1 MTDLLLAIAHH
12 ILVFGLVA
20 MLAVE
25 RVLLK
30 GANIDFHRLARVDA
44 GYGALAGLI
53 LVVGACRVAFGG
65 KGWEFYDGNPYF
77 WAKVA
82 TFILIGVV
90 SIVPTVRYQAWAR
103 LQKRDPAFVPPAN
116 EIGRVRTAT
125 GVQALLL
132 VPLLV
137 FAAMMA
143 RWQG

>member
-25 RVLLK
+25 RVLLR
-30 GANIDFHRLARVDA
+30 GSNIDFHRLARVDT

-53 LVVGACRVAFGG
+53 LVVGACRVLFGG

-82 TFILIGVV
+82 TFILIGIV

-103 LQKRDPAFVPPAN
+103 LQKRYPAFTPPDKEVA
-116 EIGRVRTAT
+116 RVRTAT

-143 RWQG
+143 RWPG